1 MTPVPRMPLRT
12 TAPRPYRAVIALL
25 RPPIA
30 GLTRQDWSGE
40 EHLPA
45 EGGFIVAAN
54 HVSEIDPFVLAHF
67 LVDHGCPP
75 LFLAKSSLFELPVV
89 GRALHGLGQLPVY
102 RGSSRAG
109 DALQAAE
116 QAVRDGSCV
125 VILPEGTLTRDPGL
139 WPMRAKTGVG
149 RLALATGAPVVPVA
163 QWGPQQLLPPY
174 SRRPHGLF
182 SRVTMQVAAGPPVEL
197 ADLRGRGQADSPAAL
212 RETTDR
218 VMAAITRQL
227 EGLRG
232 EQAPETPYQYGGD
245 R

>member
-12 TAPRPYRAVIALL
+12 TAPRSYRAVIALL

-30 GLTRQDWSGE
+30 RLTRQEWTGE
-40 EHLPA
+40 EHLPP

-54 HVSEIDPFVLAHF
+54 HVSEIDPFILAHF

-75 LFLAKSSLFELPVV
+75 LFLAKSSLFEVSVL
-89 GRALHGLGQLPVY
+89 GRVLHGLGQLPVY

-116 QAVRDGSCV
+116 RAVQAGSCV

-139 WPMRAKTGVG
+139 WPMRARTGVG
-149 RLALATGAPVVPVA
+149 RLALATGAPVIPVA

-174 SRRPHGLF
+174 ARRPHGLL
-182 SRVTMQVAAGPPVEL
+182 SRVRMQVAAGPPVDL
-197 ADLRGRGQADSPAAL
+197 ADLRGEGRAESPVAL
-212 RETTDR
+212 RQATDR

-227 EGLRG
+227 EWLRG
-232 EQAPETPYQYGGD
+232 EQAPEHPYQHGGD